1 MKKKD
6 RKEICSLAYYV
17 SGFLPQCL
25 LLLRAVGSP
34 ACAVPRGGDRAE
46 QVAHCCSGATLAP
59 GRELCCAAL
68 GRLEWC
74 QAPSGMG
81 TSVFCSAVRPK
92 AGKIGETVKFSC
104 LRVVYQCPLET
115 VAASLEESLFL
126 PVTAMLKIT
135 YQELA

>member
-59 GRELCCAAL
+59 GRELCHAAL

-74 QAPSGMG
+74 QTLSGMG

-92 AGKIGETVKFSC
+92 AGKIGETVEFSC
-104 LRVVYQCPLET
+104 L
-115 VAASLEESLFL
+115 SESGLSM
-126 PVTAMLKIT
+126 PSGNSSC
-135 YQELA
+135 